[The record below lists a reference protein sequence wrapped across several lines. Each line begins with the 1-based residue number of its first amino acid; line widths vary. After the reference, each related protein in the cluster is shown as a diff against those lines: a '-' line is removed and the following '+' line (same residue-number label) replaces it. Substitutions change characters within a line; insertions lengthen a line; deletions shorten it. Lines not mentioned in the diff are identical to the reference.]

1 MAAENTFDDKAAT
14 WDQNPGHQQST
25 SIAAEVGAGSP
36 ARPALGGGSA
46 VAAVGRPTFEYRKP
60 SCRPWPTPVCAQALK
75 GSGLLHPGSTAVLD
89 LGCGTGLLAEKIAD
103 SLGALVGVDTSPGM
117 IAAFQRKAEAR
128 GDGKLRCV
136 LAELTGPES
145 LTSSTPADGG
155 AAVPEQ
161 YDLAI
166 SLMTFH
172 HIQDIAGGCPWIEE
186 CGGAGCE
193 LCVWRAACH
202 PQARRRQPLCTCSCR
217 HAAAAEAPLEAGG
230 QRSDI

>member
-25 SIAAEVGAGSP
+25 SIAAE
-36 ARPALGGGSA
+36 
-46 VAAVGRPTFEYRKP
+46 
-60 SCRPWPTPVCAQALK
+60 ALK

-172 HIQDIAGGCPWIEE
+172 HIQDIAGTLRLLKHHLKP
-186 CGGAGCE
+186 GGSVAIFDLLATPASIRFHSPAHSHGLFHRGGFSLQE
-193 LCVWRAACH
+193 MEQHL
-202 PQARRRQPLCTCSCR
+202 T
-217 HAAAAEAPLEAGG
+217 EAGYTAVEARAVG
-230 QRSDI
+230 SLQKAAFDGEGEMLEFQLFMATATAG